1 MFPSPKLGE
10 GARRAGEVCINR
22 LATTAEWQAVGIYRS
37 WLVTPFEQKFCA
49 RSAHPTRPARIE
61 NARSLIGGAPD
72 GEMREGVALHA
83 SDLRVLPMGEKW
95 GITLLAP

>member
-1 MFPSPKLGE
+1 MVEDQRRFVIPSPKLGE

-49 RSAHPTRPARIE
+49 RSAHPTRPAR
-61 NARSLIGGAPD
+61 NGVPRSQIGG
-72 GEMREGVALHA
+72 VHLI
-83 SDLRVLPMGEKW
+83 LVVNY
-95 GITLLAP
+95 LLKNDK